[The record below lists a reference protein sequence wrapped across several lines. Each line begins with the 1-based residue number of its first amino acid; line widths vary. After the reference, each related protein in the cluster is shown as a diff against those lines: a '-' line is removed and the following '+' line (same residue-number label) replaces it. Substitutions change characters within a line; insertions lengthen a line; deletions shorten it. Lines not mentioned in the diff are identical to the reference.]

1 MNFQEPDDGF
11 KPKYKPGPG
20 MPQGMSPLP
29 KDLPVELNKPGALPR
44 GRGVR
49 SKNPF
54 PPKPIPGDFS
64 GKVPRTIPSPTTA
77 PRPISSGPVINFPAL
92 ARSIAWEILKPTP
105 TADGTLPDFQH
116 DFPDPEPVPE
126 SSEKESIC
134 MTICIPNALWYMPNG
149 RGDYVVSIYADEL
162 ITSDGFPMA
171 DGYGIP
177 DVPRSLGFYKELT
190 SRVRPEGT
198 NFEYGAKS
206 REWVHGKESKVED
219 GIAQI
224 RYIFGIQYYGEL
236 RLSRIKWTGQ
246 IGIWQSAW
254 YLKSSGISPEGAK
267 NDMFGTFR
275 WRKRPSRY
283 GEIVYCRVPFCN
295 DFDDS
300 PPENDTDYDR
310 EDDGMACKWKPEND
324 ADVNQLEMQSFEY
337 DKFTECYIDGDARP
351 VARYQLTQISLPK
364 GFADSFLEILRQH
377 NQAMGTRCS
386 QFNPNY
392 YWDLKPGLQNTVFV
406 GLPGIVGQEIELPEG
421 CSEVGIT
428 FDAGQAKSDTNL
440 RDLKR
445 ISALATNENSFVNV
459 AQVWVIDDM
468 GNAIANEQL
477 WVPSTLILI
486 PLQYRQR
493 ICKLRLLTKSI
504 AVEYTV
510 FDSGA
515 RWQLRRGEIG

>member
-20 MPQGMSPLP
+20 MPPGMSPLP
-29 KDLPVELNKPGALPR
+29 KDLPAELLRPDALPR

-54 PPKPIPGDFS
+54 PPKPIPGIPT
-64 GKVPRTIPSPTTA
+64 GKIPRTIPNPTTA

-105 TADGTLPDFQH
+105 TADGTLPDFEY
-116 DFPDPEPVPE
+116 DFPDPEPEPDSQDKVE
-126 SSEKESIC
+126 IC
-134 MTICIPNALWYMPNG
+134 QIPCIPNALWYMPNN
-149 RGDYVVSIYADEL
+149 RGDALVQLSVGWTTLDLSNSTYNDPGVDNATKNLGWFKVLSSSVEPF
-162 ITSDGFPMA
+162 DGNTIQRTFL
-171 DGYGIP
+171 
-177 DVPRSLGFYKELT
+177 RS
-190 SRVRPEGT
+190 
-198 NFEYGAKS
+198 
-206 REWVHGKESKVED
+206 WVNGQETKVED
-219 GIAQI
+219 EILYVRYTYGFQYSGKLRITKKSWIGQIGLRQGAWLVKSNNPGPESLANQNLAGIYWLK
-224 RYIFGIQYYGEL
+224 RPTYYGEL
-236 RLSRIKWTGQ
+236 VW
-246 IGIWQSAW
+246 
-254 YLKSSGISPEGAK
+254 
-267 NDMFGTFR
+267 
-275 WRKRPSRY
+275 
-283 GEIVYCRVPFCN
+283 CRVPFCD

-310 EDDGMACKWKPEND
+310 EDDGMACRWKSEND

-364 GFADSFLEILRQH
+364 GFADSFLEILKQH

-406 GLPGIVGQEIELPEG
+406 GLPGVVGQEIQLPEG